1 MLWTLVACANNPRV
15 VDTVSDVM
23 DARGIETL
31 ALATTSENLVVVGT
45 DDPEIAIA
53 VELATTR
60 TSTAKDDK
68 ARDSLHLEL
77 RDDGGG
83 NARGAVWFDHSIAHY
98 TTEVAVFLPRALELE
113 LTDDGGAIHVEQV
126 GSLEVEDRDGDV
138 QIVDVTGD
146 VAIVDSDGNLDIQR
160 VGGDIA
166 IDDGGGDIHAIDVGG
181 IVTID
186 DGAGDILIEN
196 AAKVRI
202 ESDSSG
208 EVVVK

>member
-31 ALATTSENLVVVGT
+31 ALATSSETLVVVGT
-45 DDPEIAIA
+45 PDPEIAIA

-60 TSTAKDDK
+60 TSTSKDDK

-83 NARGAVWFDHSIAHY
+83 NARGAVWFDHSIANY
-98 TTEVAVFLPRALELE
+98 TTDVTVFVPRSLEVELMDE
-113 LTDDGGAIHVEQV
+113 AGSIHVEQV
-126 GSLEVEDRDGDV
+126 GSIEIEDRDGDIEIAEV
-138 QIVDVTGD
+138 QGAVSIVDADGEIDVSRIGGD
-146 VAIVDSDGNLDIQR
+146 V
-160 VGGDIA
+160 A
-166 IDDGGGDIHAIDVGG
+166 IDDGGGDIHAVDVGG
-181 IVTID
+181 VVTID
-186 DGAGDILIEN
+186 DGSGNIVVEN
-196 AAKVRI
+196 ATKVRI